1 MSRTALLPNNGQSI
15 ASGLLRNVE
24 ARYAAALAVLE
35 ANDLRKMLSRY
46 GMAYVMLIPAIVLT
60 FVFCYIPI
68 YGILII
74 FTDYDPLLGVWGSR
88 WIGFEHFEA
97 LFADPYFLQ
106 LIRNTLAFSL
116 YGFVAGFFLPIAFA
130 LLMNEVRNRFFS
142 RCFQTISFM
151 PYFVSTVVICGAL
164 KTFLAYDGG
173 LNAML
178 SHLGVASVSYLS
190 DARYFRLICIL
201 TVIWQTT
208 GWNSIIYLAAL
219 SGIDQNLI
227 EAARIDGCNRR
238 QLMWHVTI
246 PGILPTVVI
255 MLILSMGSFVSAPTE
270 LILLLYSPLTYE
282 TGDVLGTYVYRMGIR
297 GGAYEMAS
305 AVNLISNLVSMLL
318 LVLFNWLSRRI
329 SEYALW

>member
-1 MSRTALLPNNGQSI
+1 MEV
-15 ASGLLRNVE
+15 NVM
-24 ARYAAALAVLE
+24 
-35 ANDLRKMLSRY
+35 RKKLSRY
-46 GMAYVMLIPAIVLT
+46 GIAYVMLIPAIVLT

-68 YGILII
+68 YGILIT
-74 FTDYDPLLGVWGSR
+74 FKDYDPLLGVWGSK
-88 WIGFEHFEA
+88 WIGFENFET
-97 LFADPYFLQ
+97 LFADPYFSQ
-106 LIRNTLAFSL
+106 LVRNTIIFSI
-116 YGFVAGFFLPIAFA
+116 YSFIAGFFLPIAFA
-130 LLMNEVRNRFFS
+130 LLINEVRNKFFN

-173 LNAML
+173 LNAIL
-178 SHLGVASVSYLS
+178 SHFGFESASYLS

-208 GWNSIIYLAAL
+208 GWNSIVYLAAL

-227 EAARIDGCNRR
+227 EAAKIDGCNRYHLLR
-238 QLMWHVTI
+238 HVTI

-297 GGAYEMAS
+297 GGAYEIAS
-305 AVNLISNLVSMLL
+305 AVNLISNLVSMMLL
-318 LVLFNWLSRRI
+318 ILFNWLSRKI